1 MGFDSKLDSAGL
13 IIKIII
19 ALVGAIMLLIIS
31 YWIFSFIWD
40 WWLCED
46 MGIFLDFLF
55 SFDCVISDDTKVMI
69 EGN

>member
-46 MGIFLDFLF
+46 MGIFLDFF
-55 SFDCVISDDTKVMI
+55 SWDCTPLQRPWFLGK
-69 EGN
+69 